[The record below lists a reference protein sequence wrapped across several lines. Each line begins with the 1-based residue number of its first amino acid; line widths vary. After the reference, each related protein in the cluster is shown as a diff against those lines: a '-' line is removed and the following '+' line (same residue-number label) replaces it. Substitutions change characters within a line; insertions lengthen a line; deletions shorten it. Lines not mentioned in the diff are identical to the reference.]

1 MITELLLYNIT
12 CVSFFLLTF
21 IAFVNPAKVNGE
33 ANRWM
38 SLFFLSG
45 GCMLLN
51 AVIYRTG
58 SGMAY
63 RQIIGVS
70 ELIRFLMPSALYL
83 SIVQYTIPG
92 SGIGRRQYLYFIP
105 FMVFT
110 VYMLPLIFIPGF
122 NYSLSPMLSRGLA
135 ILFWLTVNLQ
145 TIVYWVLSYYR
156 LVRHQRNIRLVASS
170 TEAISLNWLRYLLL
184 SLGTMLLFFES
195 TALLHI
201 HLHTMYTALLYLAGS
216 LVIWYYFLAQKEIFP
231 FQPEAIVEVK
241 KVIEDYQQT
250 NIAIKQRLQTDE
262 ALQVKARLEHLM
274 ITDRL
279 YLDGELNLP
288 QLAQAV
294 GVSVHDLSYLLN
306 EAMGI
311 NFFQF
316 VNSYRVEEAKRLMLS
331 GQHKHLNILG
341 IAYTA
346 GFSSKTTF
354 NTAFKKQTGL
364 SPSQFIQQHI
374 SEGLSTIS
382 YQ

>member
-1 MITELLLYNIT
+1 MMTELLFYNVT
-12 CVSFFLLTF
+12 CVSFFLLAF
-21 IAFVNPAKVNGE
+21 IAFVNPAKVNGV

-38 SLFFLSG
+38 GLFFLSG
-45 GCMLLN
+45 ACMLLN
-51 AVIYRTG
+51 AVIYR
-58 SGMAY
+58 SGLPKVY
-63 RQIIGVS
+63 SQLIGVS
-70 ELIRFLMPSALYL
+70 ELTRFIMPPALYL

-92 SGIGRRQYLYFIP
+92 SRIGKRQYFYFIP

-135 ILFWLTVNLQ
+135 VLFWLAVNLQ
-145 TIVYWVLSYYR
+145 IIIYWVLSYYK
-156 LVRHQRNIRLVASS
+156 LVQHQKNIQLVASS
-170 TEAISLNWLRYLLL
+170 TEAISLNWLKYLLL
-184 SLGTMLLFFES
+184 SLGTMLLFFVS

-201 HLHTMYTALLYLAGS
+201 HLNTRYTALLYLVGS

-231 FQPEAIVEVK
+231 FQPEAMIEVE
-241 KVIEDYQQT
+241 KVIEDYQQSNKFT
-250 NIAIKQRLQTDE
+250 KQRIETDE
-262 ALQVKARLEHLM
+262 ASQLKARLENLM
-274 ITDRL
+274 IADKL
-279 YLDGELNLP
+279 YLDGELNLS
-288 QLAQAV
+288 QLAQGL

-306 EAMGI
+306 EVLGI

-331 GQHKHLNILG
+331 DQYKHLNILG
-341 IAYTA
+341 IAYSA

-364 SPSQFIQQHI
+364 SPSQFIQQRK
-374 SEGLSTIS
+374 SEGLSKIS